1 MAASCRLLF
10 GVRGAPVSLVPEED
24 LWGAEAQR
32 LHLEAFNPKSLC
44 VHVLPRARISR
55 DTRTKIANFNVEEG
69 AARNK
74 LRQNI

>member
-1 MAASCRLLF
+1 MPPRWFLAVANGEPQS
-10 GVRGAPVSLVPEED
+10 RGA
-24 LWGAEAQR
+24 AQR
-32 LHLEAFNPKSLC
+32 LHLDASSPKSLYI
-44 VHVLPRARISR
+44 HFPPRARISL